1 MEDPSHAVDPFD
13 PHHLFGHVQDAPHF
27 DVPQRLAE
35 EGKIKIWQLS
45 DAFEPFVD
53 LQLMEADPNWHLAP
67 FDLSFTKFMLLEII
81 AALFLVVFFIPL
93 ARKIADGS
101 PAKGKWANM
110 LEVLLVFIRDE
121 VARPTIGRHDADRFL
136 PFLWTMF
143 FFVLGCNLLGLAPWA
158 GSATGALATTFTLA
172 MITFGMVLI
181 TGMARQGILGFWKAL
196 VPHMELPLVMAIFLI
211 PMIFVLELAGLLIKH
226 VVLAVRL
233 LANMV
238 AGHLVLAVLLA
249 FILASASHI
258 AFYGVAPVVLAG
270 ATALSL
276 LELFVAFL
284 QAYIFTFLRALFIGT
299 AIHPH

>member
-1 MEDPSHAVDPFD
+1 
-13 PHHLFGHVQDAPHF
+13 
-27 DVPQRLAE
+27 
-35 EGKIKIWQLS
+35 
-45 DAFEPFVD
+45 
-53 LQLMEADPNWHLAP
+53 
-67 FDLSFTKFMLLEII
+67 
-81 AALFLVVFFIPL
+81 
-93 ARKIADGS
+93 
-101 PAKGKWANM
+101 
-110 LEVLLVFIRDE
+110 
-121 VARPTIGRHDADRFL
+121 
-136 PFLWTMF
+136 MF

-270 ATALSL
+270 ATALTL

-284 QAYIFTFLRALFIGT
+284 QAYIFTFLSALFIGT